1 MLCCVVLSYVGLG
14 ILSFVGLVVL
24 SYVGL
29 GVLSYV
35 GRGVLSC
42 LVLSCVL
49 KHELSAKIPKKI
61 PPRCSKEDRKIP
73 VKFSPS
79 SIYT

>member
-1 MLCCVVLSYVGLG
+1 MYFEIHVFERLDTKPDLNDWTPNQFCFCRFVFVVSCVVLCCVVLSYVDLG
-14 ILSFVGLVVL
+14 VLSYVGLVVL

-42 LVLSCVL
+42 L
-49 KHELSAKIPKKI
+49 A
-61 PPRCSKEDRKIP
+61 
-73 VKFSPS
+73 
-79 SIYT
+79 